1 MGGHAVAEGTWNAG
15 GRAVEA
21 VANLWLRSGGR
32 RSIMGSL
39 DWFCQARGAGA
50 AAATQRLAGLRVRT
64 CLEVHVQGNG
74 AEVEERRGQ
83 GASRARYVGRSVCR
97 SFGRSDQVGA
107 GLASGTVARS

>member
-1 MGGHAVAEGTWNAG
+1 
-15 GRAVEA
+15 
-21 VANLWLRSGGR
+21 
-32 RSIMGSL
+32 MGSL

-83 GASRARYVGRSVCR
+83 GACRARYVGRSVGQIR
-97 SFGRSDQVGA
+97 SVLAWPAERWRVPDPVLLHARWVSGGRLA
-107 GLASGTVARS
+107 GW

>member
-83 GASRARYVGRSVCR
+83 GACRARYVGRSV
-97 SFGRSDQVGA
+97 GRSVGQIRSV
-107 GLASGTVARS
+107 LA